1 LDYTAGNWP
10 VNQANKYYN
19 LKIASCLDLKNNSL
33 PAKPY
38 KILSMNVLEY
48 KCSQHIIFCREILK
62 LKIEIGKI
70 LHETMS
76 LKGKIKETR
85 TIL

>member
-10 VNQANKYYN
+10 VNHANKYYN

-38 KILSMNVLEY
+38 KILLMNVLEY
-48 KCSQHIIFCREILK
+48 KCSQHIIFCRKILK